1 MGLLGCGP
9 VKYNLQQ
16 KHESRNDSM
25 AFDCSLFE
33 RQQALFEK
41 GVFSL
46 QHLISQRHRDMFFQ
60 PRQGDH
66 HDQTI
71 ERAK

>member
-1 MGLLGCGP
+1 MGGGLVGELVHPLSALARDCMEMLGCGP

-33 RQQALFEK
+33 RQQALFEREC
-41 GVFSL
+41 SAYN
-46 QHLISQRHRDMFFQ
+46 I
-60 PRQGDH
+60 
-66 HDQTI
+66 
-71 ERAK
+71 